1 MFSLHHANI
10 RIFEKK
16 KNLGNFT
23 ESSLFTSS
31 LVSIISYRYTHFHFF
46 IIDFDHKLKKN
57 QSFGKMQALKLPKLK
72 FKTLTINHSIRKGQ

>member
-16 KNLGNFT
+16 TWVTDFT
-23 ESSLFTSS
+23 ESSLFTSC
-31 LVSIISYRYTHFHFF
+31 LVSIISEIFTFSFF

-57 QSFGKMQALKLPKLK
+57 QSFGKNA
-72 FKTLTINHSIRKGQ
+72 SIKIAKARI